1 MNYEHPAA
9 IPPIPRR
16 WCASWRGSVKQARKV
31 VIVAQEIIVR
41 KQVDKLEQQIQQIKT
56 SIASFEELPPR
67 QKRSLLEALD
77 ELSQTVKALPA
88 ETRETQA
95 YREEFLAT
103 RQTLEAQC
111 QRCQQ
116 LEKQIEER
124 TAALSQANAQLTHL
138 NTDLERQVQARTA
151 ELEQMLRFEATL
163 KRITDKVRDSLDE
176 SHILQTAL
184 QELTQVLEIEGCDT
198 ALFDTEETTSTI
210 SYESTKGVPSKL
222 GYVIPLADFAEEY
235 TQLQQG
241 WCFQFCNLVSD
252 FRGPVAILACP
263 IFDNQGVLGD
273 LLLFKQ
279 QQQSFDEQEIRLA
292 KQVAN
297 QCAIAIRQARLYQTA
312 QAQVKELEKLNQ
324 LKDDFLSTVSHE
336 LRTPVTNMKMAIHML
351 SRTLQQNQSFFAD
364 LSNPDVQGN
373 KIARYFQI
381 LLNECERETSLIN
394 DLLDLQRVEA
404 GVQPFLPTTIHLLDW
419 LPQRLQPFEQ
429 RTQNRQQHF
438 KSEISPNLPPLMC
451 DSASLERVLTELLN
465 NACKYTPP
473 HETIKVTAQSQEG
486 NIQLTISNS
495 GIEIPENE
503 LPLIF
508 DKFYRIPKADRWQ
521 QGGTGLG
528 LALVQKLVARLG
540 GTIQVESASGQ
551 TCFTVALPLI
561 GS

>member
-351 SRTLQQNQSFFAD
+351 SRSLQQNQSFFAD

>member
-77 ELSQTVKALPA
+77 EISQTLKALPA

-103 RQTLEAQC
+103 RQTLQARC

-351 SRTLQQNQSFFAD
+351 SRSLQQNQSFFAD
-364 LSNPDVQGN
+364 LSNPDVQNN